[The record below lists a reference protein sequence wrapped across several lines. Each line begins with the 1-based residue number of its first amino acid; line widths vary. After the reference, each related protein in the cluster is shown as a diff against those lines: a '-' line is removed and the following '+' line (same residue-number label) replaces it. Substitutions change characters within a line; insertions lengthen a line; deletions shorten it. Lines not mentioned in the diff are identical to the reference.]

1 MGVIHKL
8 REDIVSFIITL
19 KKNNPSLGVR
29 QLAVLTSDQFHI
41 QVSKSSVN
49 SVLQR
54 AALSS
59 SVGRR
64 PGASARSEKFS
75 IPEDKKKQISKS
87 MGEAGF
93 LKEEEK
99 LSLRL
104 DPLKEEKATPSEHP
118 VEETPAEEKEEK
130 QDSIETGPQG
140 DQDFS
145 ASVEAWR
152 SEKKAQGVS
161 LSDGAG
167 FVFLKAA
174 QWEISENS
182 LMAEL
187 FKKSIKSAGSNH
199 FDSVSDMFL
208 FFKFLG
214 VESFDHISDYR
225 GHGLWV
231 LNDFCNSSANE
242 NKDLLEMQELFQW
255 ENAIRNSPSLP
266 NLVMEYNRIKE
277 QTFLEVKGFK
287 LLLEDRSELAMDA
300 SMVSFGG
307 GGRIPLFS
315 CSSLP
320 IHKAMARLSNCL
332 ISNIQSAIF
341 HKGPGETR
349 FDRAF
354 YDMVAVFENIS
365 GKRILRV
372 TVVDQQDEEI
382 AEFSTVPFQK
392 RTFLVGIGPKQK
404 EFEELTK
411 SVKGAGKRPF
421 YHTGTDKIVHFAET
435 RTNFMTVQVKESA
448 EDFRVITVWKDEEK
462 DPCWGV
468 LTNQQ
473 SGSGE
478 DILKAYMSQ
487 WPYLGETLQEDPV
500 LVLSRDIQ
508 DQEAKEEE
516 ERKKDPGIF
525 IDFIGALQEYCQK
538 QFFPPAYA
546 KGDIDRLVASIYGTP
561 GIYWGTENSLRVFLD
576 VEKGSEYRKDLEYAV
591 KKVNARHILDYSGR
605 RLWLEI

>member
-1 MGVIHKL
+1 
-8 REDIVSFIITL
+8 
-19 KKNNPSLGVR
+19 
-29 QLAVLTSDQFHI
+29 
-41 QVSKSSVN
+41 
-49 SVLQR
+49 
-54 AALSS
+54 
-59 SVGRR
+59 
-64 PGASARSEKFS
+64 
-75 IPEDKKKQISKS
+75 
-87 MGEAGF
+87 
-93 LKEEEK
+93 
-99 LSLRL
+99 
-104 DPLKEEKATPSEHP
+104 
-118 VEETPAEEKEEK
+118 
-130 QDSIETGPQG
+130 
-140 DQDFS
+140 
-145 ASVEAWR
+145 
-152 SEKKAQGVS
+152 
-161 LSDGAG
+161 
-167 FVFLKAA
+167 
-174 QWEISENS
+174 
-182 LMAEL
+182 
-187 FKKSIKSAGSNH
+187 
-199 FDSVSDMFL
+199 
-208 FFKFLG
+208 
-214 VESFDHISDYR
+214 
-225 GHGLWV
+225 
-231 LNDFCNSSANE
+231 ANE
-242 NKDLLEMQELFQW
+242 NKDLLELQELFQW
-255 ENAIRNSPSLP
+255 ENTICNSPSMP
-266 NLVMEYNRIKE
+266 NLIMEYNRIKE

-287 LLLEDRSELAMDA
+287 FLLEDRSELAMDA

-372 TVVDQQDEEI
+372 TVVDQKDEEI

-392 RTFLVGIGPKQK
+392 RTFLVGIRPKQK

-435 RTNFMTVQVKESA
+435 RTNFMTGQVKESK
-448 EDFRVITVWKDEEK
+448 EDFRVIMVWKDEEK

-500 LVLSRDIQ
+500 LVLSRDTQ
-508 DQEAKEEE
+508 DQGAKEEE
-516 ERKKDPGIF
+516 ERKKDSGIF

-546 KGDIDRLVASIYGTP
+546 RGDIDRLVASIYGTP

>member
-1 MGVIHKL
+1 MM
-8 REDIVSFIITL
+8 ET
-19 KKNNPSLGVR
+19 
-29 QLAVLTSDQFHI
+29 
-41 QVSKSSVN
+41 
-49 SVLQR
+49 
-54 AALSS
+54 
-59 SVGRR
+59 
-64 PGASARSEKFS
+64 
-75 IPEDKKKQISKS
+75 
-87 MGEAGF
+87 GF
-93 LKEEEK
+93 LKEDKEK
-99 LSLRL
+99 ILHNEGKEHLEQTQAQDEKRFPL
-104 DPLKEEKATPSEHP
+104 GPDPFKEEGSLSSRLS
-118 VEETPAEEKEEK
+118 VEEDKGEGKKEKERPAG
-130 QDSIETGPQG
+130 ETPEDQG
-140 DQDFS
+140 S
-145 ASVEAWR
+145 PSYGEAAR
-152 SEKKAQGVS
+152 GKNKFQGIPVS
-161 LSDGAG
+161 NGAG

-174 QWEISENS
+174 QWDVSQRS

-187 FKKSIKSAGSNH
+187 FKKYIKSAVSNH
-199 FDSVSDMFL
+199 FDSVSDMFV

-214 VESFDHISDYR
+214 AEAFDRISDFR
-225 GHGLWV
+225 GHGLWA
-231 LNDFCNSSANE
+231 LNDFCHSGANE
-242 NKDLLEMQELFQW
+242 DEDLLEMQELFQW
-255 ENAIRNSPSLP
+255 DKTIREPSSLP
-266 NLVMEYNRIKE
+266 NLIMEYNRIKE
-277 QTFLEVKGFK
+277 QAFLEVKGFK
-287 LLLEDRSELAMDA
+287 LLLEDKSELTMDT

-307 GGRIPLFS
+307 GGIIPSFS

-332 ISNIQSAIF
+332 VSNIQSAVF
-341 HKGPGETR
+341 HRAPGEER

-372 TVVDQQDEEI
+372 TVVDQKDEEI

-392 RTFLVGIGPKQK
+392 RTFLVGIRPKQK

-435 RTNFMTVQVKESA
+435 RTNFMTGQVKESK
-448 EDFRVITVWKDEEK
+448 EDFRVIMVWKDEEK

-500 LVLSRDIQ
+500 LVLSRDTQ
-508 DQEAKEEE
+508 DQGAKEEE
-516 ERKKDPGIF
+516 ERKKDSGIF

-546 KGDIDRLVASIYGTP
+546 RGDIDRLVASIYGTP